1 MILNLSIF
9 FTNLFIFTVFIAHG
23 NVFFILKFITFALFI
38 LFNVKNLSFARS
50 ELFPFIIFLVCY
62 LVSIII
68 MLVSGIKYD
77 LFYLEYHTVS
87 VFLLGA
93 ILFTNSNYIDLWKPL
108 ESVAMLIGL
117 STLIIYTIV
126 LIIPIPESIMF
137 LFSQPFFQDNFMVS
151 TAKQTLFWVI
161 PSVFHK
167 SSPILIIVFGYNLY
181 LFFGKKGSKQFFK
194 MVYYF
199 LVLVA
204 TGTRANM
211 LAVLLVF
218 FIMILYYLF
227 YIKKYI
233 RLSSLLFLIG
243 IYCFSILI
251 FLLISVKNSSSL
263 VKDNHTLS
271 YFNLFANDIKYF
283 LFGQGIGS
291 LFYTT
296 GFHRYTTTTEVSYLE
311 LIRILG
317 IFSAIIVLCIYTYPL
332 IKLFVKKTFFSFSIA
347 ISYLAYLFIAGTNPL
362 LIGPTGFMVL
372 VLIFYF
378 KNHEKVY
385 IIHSLEL
392 MAYQNRVLK

>member
-1 MILNLSIF
+1 
-9 FTNLFIFTVFIAHG
+9 
-23 NVFFILKFITFALFI
+23 
-38 LFNVKNLSFARS
+38 
-50 ELFPFIIFLVCY
+50 
-62 LVSIII
+62 
-68 MLVSGIKYD
+68 MLIYGIKYD
-77 LFYLEYHTVS
+77 LFYLVFHTVS
-87 VFLLGA
+87 VFLLA
-93 ILFTNSNYIDLWKPL
+93 ATLFTNSSYIDLWKPL
-108 ESVAMLIGL
+108 ETVAVLISW

-126 LIIPIPESIMF
+126 LIIPESIMF
-137 LFSQPFFQDNFMVS
+137 LFSQTFFQDNFMVS

-181 LFFGKKGSKQFFK
+181 LFLGKKGKKQFFK
-194 MVYYF
+194 MVFYF

-233 RLSSLLFLIG
+233 RLSFLLFLTG

-263 VKDNHTLS
+263 VKNDHALS
-271 YFNLFANDIKYF
+271 YFNLFINDVKYF
-283 LFGQGIGS
+283 LFGQGLGS
-291 LFYTT
+291 LFFTT
-296 GFHRYTTTTEVSYLE
+296 GFHDYTTTTELSYLE

-317 IFSAIIVLCIYTYPL
+317 IFSAIIVLYIYAYPL
-332 IKLFVKKTFFSFSIA
+332 IKLFIKKTFFSFSIA

-372 VLIFYF
+372 VLIFYL
-378 KNHEKVY
+378 KNHEEIY

-392 MAYQNRVLK
+392 MAYQK